1 VSTTEPD
8 EELVALAAS
17 EGLTEVGLFDGGPY
31 SLSLAYSPDADLDG
45 AFPAICLDT
54 GERLKI
60 QGWLFTHEALG

>member
-45 AFPAICLDT
+45 EFPAICLDT
-54 GERLKI
+54 GERLNI
-60 QGWLFTHEALG
+60 QGWLFTHEGLG